1 MPTAWK
7 FDMTIA
13 RAAAI
18 AAIVLA
24 IAIANILYVYA

>member
-1 MPTAWK
+1 MPATWK

-18 AAIVLA
+18 TAFVLA